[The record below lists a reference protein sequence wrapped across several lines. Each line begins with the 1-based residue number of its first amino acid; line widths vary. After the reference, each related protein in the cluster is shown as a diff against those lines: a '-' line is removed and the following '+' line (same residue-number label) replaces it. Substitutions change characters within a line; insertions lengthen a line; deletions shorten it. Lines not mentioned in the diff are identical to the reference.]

1 MLEGREV
8 KPSKIKAVEDLAE
21 LIKKYRVLGI
31 INLRKTPAAALQK
44 IKSSLKDKMLV
55 KVAKKSTIVFA
66 LDKVGKNNLK
76 DYVNVSPALI
86 LTNEDPFKIYLAL
99 ERNKTLIFAKSGD
112 KAPEDIVIKEGPTD
126 LPPGPAI
133 STLTKV
139 KLPAKVVGGTISIL
153 RDKVICKAGEEIDLD
168 VASAL
173 QLLKL
178 KTLRVGLDVVVMEGG
193 GKVYTKDQLYIDV
206 ERLMSDIRIASMNAL
221 NLSLNIEYPTKENIK
236 LMVIMAHLNAK
247 ALEKVI
253 GSEKEE
259 SKEDDLKQEESPE
272 SQEGEKK
279 E

>member
-99 ERNKTLIFAKSGD
+99 ERNKTLIFAKSSD

-178 KTLRVGLDVVVMEGG
+178 KTLRVGLDVVVMEEG

-272 SQEGEKK
+272 SREGEKK

>member
-178 KTLRVGLDVVVMEGG
+178 KTLRVGLDVVVMEEG

-272 SQEGEKK
+272 SREGEKK

>member
-99 ERNKTLIFAKSGD
+99 ERNKTLIFAKSSD

-178 KTLRVGLDVVVMEGG
+178 KTLRVGLDVVVMEEG

>member
-178 KTLRVGLDVVVMEGG
+178 KTLRVGLDVVVMEEG